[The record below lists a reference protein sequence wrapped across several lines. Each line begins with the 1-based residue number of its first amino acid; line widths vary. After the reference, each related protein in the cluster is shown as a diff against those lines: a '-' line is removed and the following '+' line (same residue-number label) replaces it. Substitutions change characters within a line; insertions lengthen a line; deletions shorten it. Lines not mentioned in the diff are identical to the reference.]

1 MGKKKVRK
9 NKIKDDLR
17 PEYDFD
23 YSKARPNPYAA
34 ELRSGYTI
42 NSKKQTKPG
51 LSVAV
56 FPGMFDPVTHGH
68 LDIIERA
75 ARLYDRL
82 VVAVGDNP
90 LKKEVFTPDE
100 RREMLAAHTAH
111 IPNVEV
117 VIYSGL
123 TVEFAKSLG
132 ARVILRG
139 IRDNVDLHAE
149 LEIATTNLI
158 MGGIE
163 TVFLMTEGRH
173 ILTSSALI
181 KQIVQFGKYDPDHL
195 ARLVPLDV
203 AHRLE
208 AKLRAGKNP

>member
-1 MGKKKVRK
+1 MKKKPR
-9 NKIKDDLR
+9 R
-17 PEYDFD
+17 
-23 YSKARPNPYAA
+23 
-34 ELRSGYTI
+34 
-42 NSKKQTKPG
+42 TKPG
-51 LSVAV
+51 RRGIARANGVAV

-90 LKKEVFTPDE
+90 LKEEVFTPNE
-100 RREMLAAHTAH
+100 RRGMLDAHTGHLA
-111 IPNVEV
+111 NVETV
-117 VIYSGL
+117 TYSGL
-123 TVEFAKSLG
+123 TVEFARSVG
-132 ARVILRG
+132 AKVILRG
-139 IRDNVDLHAE
+139 IRDTVDLHAE

-163 TVFLMTEGRH
+163 TVFLMTAGEH
-173 ILTSSALI
+173 ILTSSTII
-181 KQIVQFGKYDPDHL
+181 KQIVQFGKYDPVHL

-208 AKLRAGKNP
+208 EKLRDWKSS

>member
-1 MGKKKVRK
+1 M
-9 NKIKDDLR
+9 
-17 PEYDFD
+17 
-23 YSKARPNPYAA
+23 PNLA
-34 ELRSGYTI
+34 I
-42 NSKKQTKPG
+42 
-51 LSVAV
+51 
-56 FPGMFDPVTHGH
+56 FPGMFDPVTLGH

-90 LKKEVFTPDE
+90 LKKEVFTQDE
-100 RREMLAAHTAH
+100 RREMVVAHTSRFK
-111 IPNVEV
+111 NVEV
-117 VIYSGL
+117 SGYSGL
-123 TVEFAKSLG
+123 TVEFARRLG

-163 TVFLMTEGRH
+163 TVFLMTAGQH
-173 ILTSSALI
+173 SLTSSTLI
-181 KQIVQFGKYDPDHL
+181 KQIVQFGQYDPDHL

-203 AHRLE
+203 ARKLE
-208 AKLRAGKNP
+208 AKLGAAKS